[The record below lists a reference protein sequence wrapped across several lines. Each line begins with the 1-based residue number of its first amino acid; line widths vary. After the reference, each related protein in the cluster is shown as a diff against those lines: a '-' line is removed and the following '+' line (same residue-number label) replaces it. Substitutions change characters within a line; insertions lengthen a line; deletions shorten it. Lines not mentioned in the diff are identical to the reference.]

1 MEELKQSVSE
11 NKIYILA
18 KEITQTEDEDKKI
31 KLFENLGELV
41 NTIFK
46 NKKQEEIEDA
56 LQMAAE
62 KEEIEVMDVIMD
74 DTEVEIENISYTKE
88 GKSYNSS
95 MLLLSCTMVSGEK
108 IVNIPSIMRFQTTIQ
123 DHLLKANIIVRRE
136 QFTLGAIRIDQD
148 TIEELSMQDWW
159 NIHRNIVDDF
169 GTPENQKKLSSI
181 SQSDVEGG
189 LVMFHLVPVL
199 TLEGDEKSFLN
210 ELLDS
215 SKYDSLWTDIGK
227 SLSTEKV
234 GFNIMAPDYISQG
247 MEESK
252 YVFQSAKLQFMIHEY
267 QEYENIEMGYIKLK
281 GEDEHTDTYVVF
293 FFDNEDY
300 SLADFFIFETD
311 GNESEMVTMLVN
323 EMSGFHSEKLWH
335 FDTSI
340 TADELDTWFEDDE
353 DNSIDLTKLIESGH
367 TIDLNQVL
375 TAVHGTS
382 SKYLH

>member
-1 MEELKQSVSE
+1 MEELKQLVSE

-18 KEITQTEDEDKKI
+18 KEITQTNDEEKKI

-56 LQMAAE
+56 IQMAAE
-62 KEEIEVMDVIMD
+62 NEEIEVMDVIMD
-74 DTEVEIENISYTKE
+74 DTEVEIENISYTKD

-108 IVNIPSIMRFQTTIQ
+108 IVNIPSIMRFQTIIQ
-123 DHLLKANIIVRRE
+123 DYLLKANIIVRRE
-136 QFTLGAIRIDQD
+136 QFTLGAVRIDQD
-148 TIEELSMQDWW
+148 TIEDLSMQDWW
-159 NIHRNIVDDF
+159 NIHRNIVDDL
-169 GTPENQKKLSSI
+169 GTPENEKKLSSI

-189 LVMFHLVPVL
+189 LIMFHLVPVL
-199 TLEGDEKSFLN
+199 TLENDEESFLN

-234 GFNIMAPDYISQG
+234 GFNIMAPDYITQG
-247 MEESK
+247 MEEAK
-252 YVFQSAKLQFMIHEY
+252 YVFQSAKLQLMIHEY

-281 GEDEHTDTYVVF
+281 SEDEHTDTYVVF

-311 GNESEMVTMLVN
+311 GNESEMVIMLVN
-323 EMSGFHSEKLWH
+323 EMSGFHTEKLWH
-335 FDTSI
+335 FETSI
-340 TADELDTWFEDDE
+340 TSDELDTWFDDDE